1 MIILITM
8 LKHAGGANYDAMDD
22 DGRNLK
28 RITCLSGV
36 LTTSVTFRPCSKL
49 LSFLL
54 VLSLRIKIYL

>member
-36 LTTSVTFRPCSKL
+36 LTTSVTFRSKL
-49 LSFLL
+49 LSFFGI
-54 VLSLRIKIYL
+54 VS